1 MSSNNGEGILSVVF
15 RTELLPITDQQ
26 DLVASVLT
34 HEQEIRIR
42 NKLCAVAVGKCNRV
56 LTRGNVDEE
65 IAENNY
71 EAGMIAAFQLL
82 LAESE
87 DAKETIANNQKGQV

>member
-1 MSSNNGEGILSVVF
+1 MSSNSSDSILSVVF
-15 RTELLPITDQQ
+15 RSELLPITDQQ
-26 DLVASVLT
+26 ELVASVLT
-34 HEQEIRIR
+34 NEQEVRIR
-42 NKLCAVAVGKCNRV
+42 NKLCAVAVSKCNRV
-56 LTRGNVDEE
+56 LTKGNVDTE